1 MYRESQRLNARI
13 TELEARTDP
22 AAIAAALSQNARQRG
37 L

>member
-1 MYRESQRLNARI
+1 MYRESQRLSGRI

-22 AAIAAALSQNARQRG
+22 AAIAAALSKNARKRG